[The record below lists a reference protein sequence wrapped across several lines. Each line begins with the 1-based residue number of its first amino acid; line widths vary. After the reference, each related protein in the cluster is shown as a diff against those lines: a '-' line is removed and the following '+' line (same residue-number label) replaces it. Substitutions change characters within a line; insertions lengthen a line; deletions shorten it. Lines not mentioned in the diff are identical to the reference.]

1 MELLEILAALGEFL
15 ASLFEGLSSLLTAL
29 DICGGVL
36 DVFAWKK
43 SRENRHVRKIAK
55 TTGAAVPR
63 RSGWS
68 WVFML
73 LTPVVIMLTIVLLV
87 HRFGRA

>member
-1 MELLEILAALGEFL
+1 MELLEILVVLGEFL
-15 ASLFEGLSSLLTAL
+15 AGLFEGFSWLLTTL

-36 DVFAWKK
+36 DVFAWKQ
-43 SRENRHVRKIAK
+43 SRENRKVRKIAK
-55 TTGAAVPR
+55 TAGSAVPR

-73 LTPVVIMLTIVLLV
+73 LTPVVIVLTLVLLV

>member
-1 MELLEILAALGEFL
+1 MELLEILVALGEFL
-15 ASLFEGLSSLLTAL
+15 AGLLEGFSWLLTIL

-43 SRENRHVRKIAK
+43 SRENRTVRKIAK
-55 TTGAAVPR
+55 TAGAAVPR

-68 WVFML
+68 WVFIL
-73 LTPVVIMLTIVLLV
+73 LTPVVVILTLILLV
-87 HRFGRA
+87 HRFGR